1 MFLLLSFM
9 FFLLQ
14 NWRTGEWNRFCAG
27 GVAPVGGGGGWERS
41 RRVNMVQILYI
52 QVCKCENVIC

>member
-14 NWRTGEWNRFCAG
+14 NQRTGRQKRFCPGVRG
-27 GVAPVGGGGGWERS
+27 GGLAPMGGEGGKKGVGG
-41 RRVNMVQILYI
+41 
-52 QVCKCENVIC
+52 